1 MESIATREAFGKAL
15 LELGHQNKDIVVVGG
30 DLNVSTF
37 AHLFGNE
44 FPDRFFDFGPAEQN
58 LMSVAAGLA
67 SCGKI
72 AIATTF
78 AVFGTGRPFDQIRMQ
93 IAQPHANVKIVCSHA
108 GLTVGED
115 GSSAQSIEDIGLM
128 NTLPGFN
135 VIVPCDGPEAAQ
147 AIKTA
152 IETYGP
158 FYIRTSRASTPI
170 IHDNNFEFKLG
181 EAEVL
186 HEGSDATIIA
196 CGIMVASALEA
207 RENLLKS
214 EINCSVINLS
224 SLNPLDNETILR
236 QAKITGAFVTAEE
249 HFIRGGLN
257 SIISQLVTANHPIPI
272 ESIALTKYGESGE
285 SSELLEKYNLTAKSI
300 ENAVEKVIKRKP

>member
-15 LELGHQNKDIVVVGG
+15 LELGHKNNDIVVVGG

-37 AHLFGNE
+37 AHLFGHE

-58 LMSVAAGLA
+58 IMSVAAGLA

-72 AIATTF
+72 AVATTF

-128 NTLPGFN
+128 CTLPGFN
-135 VIVPCDGPEAAQ
+135 VIIPSDGPEAAQ

-152 IETYGP
+152 IETPGP
-158 FYIRTSRASTPI
+158 FYIRTSRASSPI
-170 IHDNNFEFKLG
+170 IHDDNYKFELG
-181 EAEVL
+181 KAEIL
-186 HEGSDATIIA
+186 HDGKDATILA
-196 CGIMVASALEA
+196 CGIMVSAALEA
-207 RENLLKS
+207 KDNLLRS
-214 EINCSVINLS
+214 GIDCSVINLS
-224 SLNPLDNETILR
+224 NLSPLDTNTILN
-236 QAKITGAFVTAEE
+236 QAHKTGAFVTAEE
-249 HFIRGGLN
+249 HYIRGGLN
-257 SIISQLVTANHPIPI
+257 SLVSQLITSNYPIPI
-272 ESIALTKYGESGE
+272 EPVALTSYGESGE
-285 SSELLEKYNLTAKSI
+285 SSELLQKYNLTAASI
-300 ENAVEKVIKRKP
+300 ENAVQKVLQRKS